1 MDEDGNIILTKKL
14 RNLKK
19 ENPYSKVKSRY
30 KENVDSL
37 CADRR
42 SKSKSTKEVGYIWEE
57 DDRVEENKDTKQN
70 TGKIIV
76 QNNGHNNITNRI
88 KAKRGRF
95 NTEDESSY
103 MTSLINQCKILC

>member
-1 MDEDGNIILTKKL
+1 MFNKLQLEMILNGCKMDEDGNIILTKKL

-42 SKSKSTKEVGYIWEE
+42 SKSKSTKEVGYI
-57 DDRVEENKDTKQN
+57 
-70 TGKIIV
+70 
-76 QNNGHNNITNRI
+76 
-88 KAKRGRF
+88 
-95 NTEDESSY
+95 
-103 MTSLINQCKILC
+103 